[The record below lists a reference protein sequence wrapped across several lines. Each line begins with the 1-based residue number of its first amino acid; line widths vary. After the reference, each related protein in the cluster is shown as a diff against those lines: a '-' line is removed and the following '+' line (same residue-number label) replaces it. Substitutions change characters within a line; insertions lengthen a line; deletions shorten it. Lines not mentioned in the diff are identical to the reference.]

1 MNMSAQDFWSVYH
14 DRLNFL
20 NTVNPEDIHVRTTT
34 EVRTHQVAS
43 ALLFGMDS
51 ATSSRPWPVYTQP
64 ENVRDFYLCEHF
76 I

>member
-1 MNMSAQDFWSVYH
+1 MSAQDFWSVYH

-51 ATSSRPWPVYTQP
+51 ATSIRPWPVYTQP